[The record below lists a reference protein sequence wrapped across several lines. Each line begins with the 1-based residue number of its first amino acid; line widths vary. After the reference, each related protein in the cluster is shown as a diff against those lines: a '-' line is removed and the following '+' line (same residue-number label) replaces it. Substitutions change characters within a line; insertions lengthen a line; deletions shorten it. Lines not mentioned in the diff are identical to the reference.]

1 MARPLKYKT
10 PKELK
15 KAITKYFNN
24 CDKENKPSTI
34 SGLALALGF
43 LTREALLSYNEKEG
57 LGDIVKEAKL
67 KIQKSYEEQLIIRRS
82 GATGLIF
89 ILKNNF
95 NWKDRQEYTGADG
108 TPITINLMKFTNIP
122 INEDNKVKNLRS

>member
-24 CDKENKPSTI
+24 CDNNKKPYTI
-34 SGLALALGF
+34 SGLGLSLGF
-43 LTREALLSYNEKEG
+43 LTREAILGYNSKEEFG
-57 LGDIVKEAKL
+57 SIVKEAKFRIL
-67 KIQKSYEEQLIIRRS
+67 RSYEEELMQRKS
-82 GATGLIF
+82 GSAGLIF

-95 NWKDRQEYTGADG
+95 NWKDRQEFTGSDG

-122 INEDNKVKNLRS
+122 INEA